1 MGKMTKAEAEK
12 LAGDIIKNA
21 KKYNIP
27 LKKKPVKK

>member
-1 MGKMTKAEAEK
+1 MAKMTKAEAEK

-27 LKKKPVKK
+27 MKKKPKKK